1 MRGLI
6 REELRGERT
15 VEDGYTAFCESLN
28 SALKAMAQEMEA
40 RPEGDTLADAAI
52 HFALISYAAGLASS
66 RYVSLLREER
76 AGEPAHRSK
85 KEKERD

>member
-1 MRGLI
+1 
-6 REELRGERT
+6 
-15 VEDGYTAFCESLN
+15 
-28 SALKAMAQEMEA
+28 MEA

>member
-1 MRGLI
+1 M
-6 REELRGERT
+6 
-15 VEDGYTAFCESLN
+15 EDGYTAFCESLN
-28 SALKAMAQEMEA
+28 SALQAMAQEMEA